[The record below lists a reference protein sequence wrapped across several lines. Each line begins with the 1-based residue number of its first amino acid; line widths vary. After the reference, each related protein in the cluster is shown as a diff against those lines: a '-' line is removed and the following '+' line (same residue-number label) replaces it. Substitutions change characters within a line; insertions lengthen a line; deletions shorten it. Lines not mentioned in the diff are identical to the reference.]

1 VVVGRESADDPDGA
15 VRVIGVGD
23 PPQLMVAGLPDSL
36 EGRTGSSALVARREK
51 ASAIGCRRDE

>member
-1 VVVGRESADDPDGA
+1 
-15 VRVIGVGD
+15 VGD